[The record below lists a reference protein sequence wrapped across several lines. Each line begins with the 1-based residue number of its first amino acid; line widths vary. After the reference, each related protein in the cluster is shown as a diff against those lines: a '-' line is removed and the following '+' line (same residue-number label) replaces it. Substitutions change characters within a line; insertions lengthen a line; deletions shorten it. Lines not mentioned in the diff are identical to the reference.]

1 MELSGVQLLVKAM
14 APLGENEKLTPL
26 PKIEF
31 EEAEEHHCAICGGLL
46 TKDHTAMHKAMSG
59 KWTSQ
64 AELEAKDED
73 NICAACLW
81 VMTLNNRINYL
92 PNDSSIHIFDEDG
105 RRAVAINQEFVDY
118 LKQDITKPTILAVSS
133 SYERMKKHTVWKLNK
148 CVTNSSRAMKVA
160 LFDYGFGG
168 NDIEGTAQFDA
179 RDMLD
184 KIQDF
189 KDLYVGLMNDQDFA
203 SKFGKK
209 NIKVKKGICMNKVKK
224 SLVKRRITTPE
235 IILAARTA
243 ANIVFVE

>member
-31 EEAEEHHCAICGGLL
+31 NEAEEHHCAICGGLL
-46 TKDHTAMHKAMSG
+46 TKEHIATQKAMSG

-73 NICAACLW
+73 NICAACQW
-81 VMTLNNRINYL
+81 VLTLNNRINYL
-92 PNDSSIHIFDEDG
+92 STDSSIHVFDEDG
-105 RRAVAINQEFVDY
+105 RRTVAANQEFVDF
-118 LKQDITKPTILAVSS
+118 LRQGIAKPTILTIAS
-133 SYERMKKHTVWKLNK
+133 SYDRMKKHTVWKLNK
-148 CVTNSSRAMKVA
+148 CVTHSSRAMKVA
-160 LFDYGFGG
+160 MFDYGFGG
-168 NDIEGTAQFDA
+168 NDVEGTAQFDA

-184 KIQDF
+184 KIQEF
-189 KDLYVGLMNDQDFA
+189 KDLYVNLMSDQDFV

-209 NIKVKKGICMNKVKK
+209 NIKAKKGICINRVKK
-224 SLVKRRITTPE
+224 SLVKRRIATPE
-235 IILAARTA
+235 IILAARVA